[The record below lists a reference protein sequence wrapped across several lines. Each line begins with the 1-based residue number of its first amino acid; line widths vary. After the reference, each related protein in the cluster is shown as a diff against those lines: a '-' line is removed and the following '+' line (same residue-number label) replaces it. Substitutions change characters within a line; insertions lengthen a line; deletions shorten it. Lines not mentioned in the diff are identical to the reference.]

1 MAAPHV
7 YDHFSKVEGKG
18 KEVNHG
24 RPPLLVVVSW
34 ETNIAMVDAAVLAQ
48 RRLLSK
54 TKDSL
59 IS

>member
-7 YDHFSKVEGKG
+7 YDHFSKGEGKG

-34 ETNIAMVDAAVLAQ
+34 ETNVAIVDTTVLAW

-54 TKDSL
+54 TKDSH